1 MGNLVASMLIVAKTA
16 KCFTWLRTLMLSK
29 YVVPLPLCVFSSKE
43 HLQPL
48 IYVHSSQ
55 KIFNRGFQVG
65 VLCGSVAMTTQ
76 YKIAQTWLP
85 YIEIQY

>member
-29 YVVPLPLCVFSSKE
+29 YVVPLPLCDFF
-43 HLQPL
+43 LQRTLAAFNLCPF
-48 IYVHSSQ
+48 IT

-65 VLCGSVAMTTQ
+65 VLRGSVAMTTQ

-85 YIEIQY
+85 CIEIQY